1 MLRRQATVL
10 PIRGGSGSGLLGLEA
25 NASYLWGDFEPFARI
40 TYEIDLSHDNVLTP
54 GAANDTNDIL
64 VGLGVNWYLN
74 DGVSAGVSYERSLDR
89 DDFEAD
95 SITIQLRADF

>member
-64 VGLGVNWYLN
+64 VGLGVNWY
-74 DGVSAGVSYERSLDR
+74 
-89 DDFEAD
+89 F
-95 SITIQLRADF
+95 T